1 MLSVSK
7 LIVCLFLHSKIFRV
21 AIYNAVQLDTAVETI
36 FNVLFYIL
44 LGIIIASSLA
54 GIDPFA
60 LFSSMIAFF
69 LPLSFLFSAA
79 ASKYFEVCSIFV
91 FQGLCECVYLTIH
104 FLLM

>member
-1 MLSVSK
+1 MFNV
-7 LIVCLFLHSKIFRV
+7 VCIRTDSMFFTSKIFRV

-36 FNVLFYIL
+36 FNVLFYLL

-54 GIDPFA
+54 AIDPFA

-79 ASKYFEVCSIFV
+79 ASKYFEVCSV
-91 FQGLCECVYLTIH
+91 FYFCFSGI
-104 FLLM
+104 M